1 MDNVLFVS
9 VYPGELGW
17 ELINYAP
24 HVYHL
29 VRQKKYKQ
37 VHIMVRAGRQAIYPM
52 GTHFYPINLDSS
64 RSMGNDGPRAKDDH
78 ILEKLFKRFSVD
90 QVKSPRRGCKYIKKR
105 KYIKYKA
112 TEAALYK
119 WRHIPKNAVVLCVR
133 GRKFGSHKNWEH
145 TNWSQLCQLLLRM
158 NFTPIIT
165 GIKESVVFDP
175 PAGCLD
181 LWNRTTI
188 DDLIA
193 VMQKSLF
200 VVGQSTGPM
209 HLAALSGVPHA
220 VWGTP
225 RIQDR
230 YLNTWNPHGT
240 QVEYF
245 ACKKFI
251 STYDEVAGLIQSMVK
266 KLGLVDAHCF

>member
-24 HVYHL
+24 HICYL
-29 VRQKKYKQ
+29 VCRKKYKQ
-37 VHIMVRAGRQAIYPM
+37 VHIMVREGRQAIYPM

-64 RSMGNDGPRAKDDH
+64 KSMGNNGPRVKDSGIPAELSKH
-78 ILEKLFKRFSVD
+78 FSVD
-90 QVKSPRRGCKYIKKR
+90 EVKTPSGGCKYIKKR

-112 TEAALYK
+112 TDAALYK
-119 WRHIPKNAVVLCVR
+119 WRHIPKNSVVLCIR
-133 GRKFGSHKNWEH
+133 GRRFGNHKNWEN
-145 TNWSQLCQLLLRM
+145 TNWSQLCQLLLKM
-158 NFTPIIT
+158 NFTPVIT
-165 GIKESVVFDP
+165 GTKESVVFDP

-181 LWNRTTI
+181 LWGSTTI

-200 VVGQSTGPM
+200 AIGQSTGPM
-209 HLAALSGVPHA
+209 HLASLSGVPHA

-230 YLNTWNPHGT
+230 YLNTWNPHKT
-240 QVEYF
+240 LVEYF

-251 STYDEVAGLIQSMVK
+251 STYEDVAGLVHSMVK
-266 KLGLVDAHCF
+266 KIGLADAHCF